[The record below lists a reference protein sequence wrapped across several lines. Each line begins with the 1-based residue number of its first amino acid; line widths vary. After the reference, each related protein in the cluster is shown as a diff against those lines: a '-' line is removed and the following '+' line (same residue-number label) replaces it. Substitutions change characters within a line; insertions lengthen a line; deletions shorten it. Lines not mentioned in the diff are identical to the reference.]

1 MKVILTGATGMIGEG
16 VLHECLRSSEVQEIL
31 VIGRKPSGV
40 SHPKLKE
47 IIHADFL
54 DLSSIAEQ
62 LAPFDACFFCLG
74 VSSVGMNE
82 QTYSKVTYDLT
93 LHMAEILADRNPG
106 MVFCY
111 VSASG
116 ADSSEQGRSMWAR
129 VKGKTENALL
139 RLPFKGAYM
148 FRPAYI
154 HPTKGLHNAHRF
166 YAAITW
172 LYPVVRRL
180 MPSYAITLEEL
191 GIAMIHTVTK
201 GYPSAIV
208 ESKDMAKLAKI

>member
-1 MKVILTGATGMIGEG
+1 MVGEG
-16 VLHECLRSSEVQEIL
+16 VLHECLRSSEVQEVL
-31 VIGRKPSGV
+31 VIGRKPSGTI
-40 SHPKLKE
+40 HPKLKE
-47 IIHADFL
+47 ITHADFL
-54 DLSSIAEQ
+54 DLSSIADQ
-62 LAPFDACFFCLG
+62 LAPYDACFFCLG

-82 QTYSKVTYDLT
+82 QSYSKVTYDLT

-116 ADSSEQGRSMWAR
+116 ADSTEQGRSMWAR
-129 VKGKTENALL
+129 IKGRTENALL

-172 LYPVVRRL
+172 LYPIVRRV
-180 MPSYAITLEEL
+180 MPQYTITLEEIGL
-191 GIAMIHTVTK
+191 AMIHSVTK
-201 GYPSAIV
+201 GYPSAIM
-208 ESKDMAKLAKI
+208 ESKDMAKLAKK